1 MAIPVPLVEI
11 GFDIVGFNAPFF
23 TLDDPTKGLLDNTEF
38 PLGGQIF
45 YDVTDKVKS
54 IATRRGKNRQLDE
67 FDPGLANV
75 LFDNNDRT
83 FDPEYELSP
92 YFGQVIPK
100 RAIRISSGGNRIFT
114 GVVDDWNLDYSPGG
128 NSEASAAS
136 SDAFTLFNTQTLPA
150 GTATAQTAGQ
160 RVNAILDLPDVSWP
174 ESERDIEG
182 GLTQLGADVFP
193 EDANVLEYLRQVA
206 RSEPGNVFMAADG
219 KVVFSDRSPNSDG
232 STLTFAD
239 DGTGIP
245 YQGLKVVYGSEL
257 LYNEIVLGSQFAG
270 TFLAQD
276 PTSIADYGVL
286 NLTQIDLL
294 TANATFLE
302 TLSAYYA
309 IKYSQPEYRFESLD
323 VVLDEVS
330 PANQQTILGLEIS
343 DFVTIKFTPNGI
355 PPAIV
360 KIAEVIRI
368 DHDITPDAHVV
379 SIGFATV
386 DKGFWTLSDGIFGR
400 LSAGNVLGF

>member
-67 FDPGLANV
+67 FDAGLANV

-83 FDPEYELSP
+83 FDPEYALSP

-150 GTATAQTAGQ
+150 GTATAQTAGE

-174 ESERDIEG
+174 ESERDIEIG
-182 GLTQLGADVFP
+182 DIQLGADVFP

-219 KVVFSDRSPNSDG
+219 KVVFSDRNPNSDG

-239 DGTGIP
+239 DGSGIP

-270 TFLAQD
+270 TFVAID
-276 PTSIADYGVL
+276 PSSVDEYGVL

-294 TANATFLE
+294 TADATYLE

-330 PANQQTILGLEIS
+330 PADQQAILGLEIS
-343 DFVTIKFTPNGI
+343 DFVTIRFTPNGI
-355 PPAIV
+355 APAIV

>member
-1 MAIPVPLVEI
+1 MAIPIPKVEI
-11 GFDIVGFNAPFF
+11 GFDIVGTNAPFF
-23 TLDDPTKGLLDNTEF
+23 TLDNPTKGVLDNTSF
-38 PLGGQIF
+38 PLSGSIF

-67 FDPGLANV
+67 FDAGLANI

-83 FDPEYELSP
+83 FDPENPNSP
-92 YFGQVIPK
+92 YAGQIIPK
-100 RAIRISSGGNRIFT
+100 RAIRVSSGGQRIFT
-114 GVVDDWNLDYSPGG
+114 GVIDDWNLEYQPGG

-150 GTATAQTAGQ
+150 GTATAQKSGA
-160 RVNAILDLPDVSWP
+160 RVNAILNLADVDWP
-174 ESERDIEG
+174 TEAREIEAG
-182 GLTQLGADVFP
+182 QTDLGADVYP

-206 RSEPGNVFMAADG
+206 KSEPGNLFMSAG
-219 KVVFSDRSPNSDG
+219 GNVVFSDRSPNSDG
-232 STLTFAD
+232 LSLTFAD

-270 TFLAQD
+270 TFIAQD

-286 NLTQIDLL
+286 NLTQNDLL
-294 TANATFLE
+294 TADSDYLS
-302 TLSAYYA
+302 TLAAYYA
-309 IKYSQPEYRFESLD
+309 IKYSQPEYRFESLEI
-323 VVLDEVS
+323 VLDELN
-330 PANQQTILGLEIS
+330 PTQQAQILGLEIS
-343 DFVTIKFTPNGI
+343 DYVTIKFTPNNI
-355 PPAIV
+355 PPVIF

-368 DHDITPDAHVV
+368 DHDITPQAHVV

-386 DKGFWTLSDGIFGR
+386 DGNFWTLSDGIFGR
-400 LSAGNVLGF
+400 LSTGNVLGF

>member
-23 TLDDPTKGLLDNTEF
+23 TLDDPTKGLLDNTEY

-67 FDPGLANV
+67 FDAGLANV

-83 FDPEYELSP
+83 FDPEYALSP

-150 GTATAQTAGQ
+150 GTATAQTAGE

-174 ESERDIEG
+174 ESERDIEIG
-182 GLTQLGADVFP
+182 DIQLGADVFP

-219 KVVFSDRSPNSDG
+219 KVVFSDRNPNSDG

-239 DGTGIP
+239 DGSGIP

-270 TFLAQD
+270 TFVAID
-276 PTSIADYGVL
+276 PSSVDEYGVL

-294 TANATFLE
+294 TADATYLE

-330 PANQQTILGLEIS
+330 PANQQAILGLEIS
-343 DFVTIKFTPNGI
+343 DFVTIRFTPNGI
-355 PPAIV
+355 APAIV

-368 DHDITPDAHVV
+368 DHDITPEAHVV

>member
-11 GFDIVGFNAPFF
+11 GFDIVGFNAPLF
-23 TLDDPTKGLLDNTEF
+23 TLDDPTKGVLDNTEY

-45 YDVTDKVKS
+45 FDVTDKVKS

-276 PTSIADYGVL
+276 PTSIADYGIL

>member
-67 FDPGLANV
+67 FDAGLANV

-83 FDPEYELSP
+83 FDPEYALSP

-150 GTATAQTAGQ
+150 GTATAQTAGE

-174 ESERDIEG
+174 ESERDIEIG
-182 GLTQLGADVFP
+182 DIQLGADVFP

-239 DGTGIP
+239 DGSGIP

-270 TFLAQD
+270 TFVAID
-276 PTSIADYGVL
+276 PSSVDEYGVL

-294 TANATFLE
+294 TADATYLE

-330 PANQQTILGLEIS
+330 PANQQAILGLEIS
-343 DFVTIKFTPNGI
+343 DFVTIRFTPNGI
-355 PPAIV
+355 APAIV